1 MRLGPC
7 AHALNMMPRC
17 IPDHRA
23 SQRINAAKQNK
34 KSGNRGETSGHTA
47 QKAFIVGFSIFP
59 EFWTAPQIRCPSRQT
74 GASTGAPAPR
84 KHPPL
89 GQCIT
94 LWLARRPGRAA
105 LAPASTSH
113 SWQGTRASHS
123 PRSTRH
129 PPCDRSAAGRASVR
143 TKNLCRP
150 LDEVA
155 VQMQACR
162 FGHAAQSLGW
172 ECRH

>member
-1 MRLGPC
+1 MRPGLF
-7 AHALNMMPRC
+7 AQALNMRSRC

-23 SQRINAAKQNK
+23 SQRIGEVKQNK
-34 KSGNRGETSGHTA
+34 KSGNRGETPRHMA
-47 QKAFIVGFSIFP
+47 KNPYIMVFSLFP
-59 EFWTAPQIRCPSRQT
+59 EFWTAPQIRCPSRKT
-74 GASTGAPAPR
+74 ERLLAPQPP
-84 KHPPL
+84 KNTPPL

-94 LWLARRPGRAA
+94 LLLARRTGRAA
-105 LAPASTSH
+105 LARRSKSH

-123 PRSTRH
+123 PRSTCH

-150 LDEVA
+150 PDELA